1 MMCDT
6 LSSILSFLTVPNAR
20 WSIAQL
26 GEDSSLQCSE
36 GTTACCILVNA
47 GQIHL
52 TTRQPGREDQ
62 TIELSAGDIA
72 LVLNSTDS
80 TISDRPVPRKNRKA
94 LSNQSGPD
102 RVSSIDIGSQRA
114 RALVTVGCFEIEPRY
129 TNLLT
134 RYVPEMVKING
145 DHGRLPVWTG
155 VLGEAQ
161 ALECAA
167 QGVGWGAFAKK
178 LAETCITQVIRIHR
192 IDQCRSVE
200 QEGDKDVS
208 PKILR
213 ALQLINAQPTT
224 NWTVGSLARE
234 VGMSRSSF
242 SDMFG
247 RSIGESPVRHLAR
260 VRMKIAAQ
268 MLHGEHMTLLEIA
281 YQVGYSSD
289 ISLTRAFK
297 RFFGTTPSEF
307 RRRSSVDELAPV
319 TAGEVSISHP
329 LFLPEKPA
337 TAYTV
342 LR

>member
-1 MMCDT
+1 M
-6 LSSILSFLTVPNAR
+6 
-20 WSIAQL
+20 
-26 GEDSSLQCSE
+26 
-36 GTTACCILVNA
+36 
-47 GQIHL
+47 
-52 TTRQPGREDQ
+52 
-62 TIELSAGDIA
+62 
-72 LVLNSTDS
+72 
-80 TISDRPVPRKNRKA
+80 
-94 LSNQSGPD
+94 
-102 RVSSIDIGSQRA
+102 
-114 RALVTVGCFEIEPRY
+114 
-129 TNLLT
+129 
-134 RYVPEMVKING
+134 
-145 DHGRLPVWTG
+145 
-155 VLGEAQ
+155 
-161 ALECAA
+161 
-167 QGVGWGAFAKK
+167 GWGAFAKK

-200 QEGDKDVS
+200 QEEDKDVS

-281 YQVGYSSD
+281 HQVGYSSD

-307 RRRSSVDELAPV
+307 RSL
-319 TAGEVSISHP
+319 
-329 LFLPEKPA
+329 
-337 TAYTV
+337 
-342 LR
+342 